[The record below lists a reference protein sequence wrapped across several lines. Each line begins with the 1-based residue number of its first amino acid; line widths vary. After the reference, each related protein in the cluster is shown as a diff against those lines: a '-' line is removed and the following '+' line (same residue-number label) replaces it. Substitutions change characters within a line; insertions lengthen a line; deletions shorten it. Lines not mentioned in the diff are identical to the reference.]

1 MTPRRTVA
9 AGVVTALVAAVLF
22 VAIAVAVHSG
32 SALTLWDQRVADAL
46 HRNVGPPWTDLLAAV
61 SALHAPRAILALTA
75 VAALPLLA
83 RRDAAGLLMLL
94 ASVIGG
100 SSLNHLLKHSFQRAR
115 PNFEG
120 ALVTVSDFSFPSGHV
135 ASATLLYGA
144 VAVLIML
151 ATPRRRIWLA
161 AAASAA
167 ALVALV
173 ALSRVALGKHYLS
186 DAVAAAAFGVAWLAI
201 CGTVLALY
209 RQRRLAR

>member
-9 AGVVTALVAAVLF
+9 AGVVTALVAVGLF
-22 VAIAVAVHSG
+22 VVIAVAVHSG
-32 SALTLWDQRVADAL
+32 SVLTLWDQRVADAL

-61 SALHAPRAILALTA
+61 SALHAPRAMLALTA
-75 VAALPLLA
+75 VTALPLLA

-115 PNFEG
+115 PNLEG
-120 ALVTVSDFSFPSGHV
+120 ALVTSTDFSFPSGHV
-135 ASATLLYGA
+135 ATATLLYGA
-144 VAVLIML
+144 VVVLIML
-151 ATPRRRIWLA
+151 ATRRRRIRLA
-161 AAASAA
+161 AAGSAA

-186 DAVAAAAFGVAWLAI
+186 DVVAAAAFGVAWLAL

>member
-9 AGVVTALVAAVLF
+9 AGVATPLVAVGLF

-32 SALTLWDQRVADAL
+32 SALTLWDQRLADAL

-61 SALHAPRAILALTA
+61 SALHAPRAMLALTA
-75 VAALPLLA
+75 VTALPLLA

-115 PNFEG
+115 PNLEG
-120 ALVTVSDFSFPSGHV
+120 ALVTATDFSFPSGHV

-144 VAVLIML
+144 AVALIMF
-151 ATPRRRIWLA
+151 ATRRRRIRL
-161 AAASAA
+161 
-167 ALVALV
+167 
-173 ALSRVALGKHYLS
+173 ALGP
-186 DAVAAAAFGVAWLAI
+186 VP
-201 CGTVLALY
+201 
-209 RQRRLAR
+209 

>member
-1 MTPRRTVA
+1 M
-9 AGVVTALVAAVLF
+9 
-22 VAIAVAVHSG
+22 
-32 SALTLWDQRVADAL
+32 
-46 HRNVGPPWTDLLAAV
+46 
-61 SALHAPRAILALTA
+61 LALTA

-83 RRDAAGLLMLL
+83 RRDGAGLLMLL

-115 PNFEG
+115 PNLEG
-120 ALVTVSDFSFPSGHV
+120 ALVTVTNFSFPSGHV

-144 VAVLIML
+144 VGVLIML
-151 ATPRRRIWLA
+151 ATRRRRIWLA
-161 AAASAA
+161 AAASGA

-186 DAVAAAAFGVAWLAI
+186 DAVAAAAFGVAWLAL

>member
-1 MTPRRTVA
+1 M
-9 AGVVTALVAAVLF
+9 
-22 VAIAVAVHSG
+22 
-32 SALTLWDQRVADAL
+32 
-46 HRNVGPPWTDLLAAV
+46 
-61 SALHAPRAILALTA
+61 LALTA
-75 VAALPLLA
+75 VTALPLLA
-83 RRDAAGLLMLL
+83 HRDAAGLLMLL

-115 PNFEG
+115 PNLEG
-120 ALVTVSDFSFPSGHV
+120 ALVTVTDLSFPSGHI

-151 ATPRRRIWLA
+151 ATRRRIWLA

-173 ALSRVALGKHYLS
+173 ALSRVALGKHYLT
-186 DAVAAAAFGVAWLAI
+186 DAVAAAAFGVAWLAL
-201 CGTVLALY
+201 CGTALALF